1 MSEREDRRPA
11 ANGSGKVENVR
22 RPAARDFAM
31 VDQENRRPA
40 ADGSSLIFGARGRA
54 DCQQEIDS
62 GTGARKKKS
71 SRGRGKR
78 VATLTNQR
86 LITAML
92 TPTKSLGR
100 EDVVED
106 GSCEDNDQ

>member
-11 ANGSGKVENVR
+11 ANGSGKVENDR
-22 RPAARDFAM
+22 RPAARGFAM
-31 VDQENRRPA
+31 KDQKNRRPA
-40 ADGSSLIFGARGRA
+40 ADGSSLILGARGRA
-54 DCQQEIDS
+54 DYQQEIVS
-62 GTGARKKKS
+62 GVGARNKRG

-78 VATLTNQR
+78 VAALTNQR

-106 GSCEDNDQ
+106 GSCEDIDQ